1 MILKVLEH
9 QKIHIRKN
17 RDLTKLQI
25 SYSDAEIIKAVDQ
38 KNGFIFKWG
47 NDYVIPQQWVG
58 IISCKDFSI
67 EILPKISN
75 INDEENSC
83 KILYKMLEVVYDIPI

>member
-1 MILKVLEH
+1 MYNDSKSF
-9 QKIHIRKN
+9 RTSKN
-17 RDLTKLQI
+17 TYKKKRDLNKLQI

-58 IISCKDFSI
+58 LISCKDFSI
-67 EILPKISN
+67 EILHKYLI
-75 INDEENSC
+75 
-83 KILYKMLEVVYDIPI
+83 